1 MLPPEYVAGPPIKE
15 YEYIPL
21 ELPGRFSMFCNC
33 ERLFMGYLLL
43 KPLQEYVPIDKR
55 PPSEIAL
62 SEKKKSSIYIPIE
75 KKLSEYIPTKKE
87 SSIYIKIRKV
97 FKLFLQV
104 DSMST
109 SIRKI

>member
-1 MLPPEYVAGPPIKE
+1 MLPPEYVHGPPIKE

-21 ELPGRFSMFCNC
+21 ELPGRSSMYCHC
-33 ERLFMGYLLL
+33 ERLLKGLILW
-43 KPLQEYVPIDKR
+43 KPLQEYVPVDKK

-97 FKLFLQV
+97 YKLFL
-104 DSMST
+104 DSIST
-109 SIRKI
+109 SIWKT